1 MVGKFEQQSARLS
14 IHFVIRIHYILARM
28 INTMKKTAS
37 LSTTIYLPGLN
48 GLRAIAAIAVV
59 LSHTTL
65 GLGEFGLNPNILGT
79 DAQGNAKGLS
89 LANNGVT
96 IFFTLSGFLIT
107 YLLLREKELH
117 PLRVRDFYVRR
128 VLRIWPLYYLYLGAA
143 IITVLH
149 FGLPYDGKSLPFYL
163 LLAANIPFIIGNTFP
178 FVAHYWSLGVEEQFY
193 LFFPQLAR
201 LSNQKLLRVSV
212 FLIFGLL
219 LLKGVFGVLGKK
231 YGISI
236 PYLAITVTRF
246 HVMLIGVVG
255 AILYYY
261 NNSIFMTI
269 ATHKLTQLLSWFCML
284 LIALNYFRIG
294 FVDAELVSVIAL
306 FLIVGQVTKK
316 GLINLENK
324 ICDFVGKISYGVYVI
339 HPLLIFLLA
348 KTIGGL
354 PDTFSSYL
362 LVYTMIMAA
371 TLVVAY
377 LSYQYYEKPFL
388 RLKAKFTTV
397 KSSNTKSVVQERVI

>member
-1 MVGKFEQQSARLS
+1 
-14 IHFVIRIHYILARM
+14 M
-28 INTMKKTAS
+28 INTIKKSAI
-37 LSTTIYLPGLN
+37 LSKTVYLPGLN

-65 GLGEFGLNPNILGT
+65 GLGEFGLNPKILGT

-89 LANNGVT
+89 LAGNGVT

-117 PLRVRDFYVRR
+117 PLKVKDFYVRR
-128 VLRIWPLYYLYLGAA
+128 ILRIWPLYYLYLIAA
-143 IITVLH
+143 IITVLY
-149 FGLPYDGKSLPFYL
+149 FGLPFDSKSLPFYV
-163 LLAANIPFIIGNTFP
+163 LLAANVPFITGSTFP

-201 LSNQKLLRVSV
+201 LSNKKLLRVSV
-212 FLIFGLL
+212 ILIFSLL
-219 LLKGVFGVLGKK
+219 MLKVAFWMLGRK
-231 YGISI
+231 YGFSV

-246 HVMLIGVVG
+246 HVMLVGVVG

-261 NNSIFMTI
+261 RNRTFMTL
-269 ATHKLTQLLSWFCML
+269 ATHKVTQGLSWFCIL
-284 LIALNYFRIG
+284 LIALNYFHLAFI
-294 FVDAELVSVIAL
+294 DAELVSLIAL
-306 FLIVGQVTKK
+306 FLIIGQVTKK

-324 ICDFVGKISYGVYVI
+324 LCNFVGKISYGVYVI
-339 HPLLIFLLA
+339 HPLLIFLLG
-348 KTIGGL
+348 KLMYKL
-354 PDTFSSYL
+354 PENKGSYL
-362 LVYTMIMAA
+362 LVYLLVMAA
-371 TLVVAY
+371 TLILSY

-397 KSSNTKSVVQERVI
+397 KSSNTMNVT